1 MSDGSLADGN
11 LRGKNNNIHMLFE
24 LVLKSRLMYFLHACL
39 IS

>member
-11 LRGKNNNIHMLFE
+11 LREKKCFYSLFE
-24 LVLKSRLMYFLHACL
+24 LVLKLRLMYFLHACL

>member
-11 LRGKNNNIHMLFE
+11 LRGKNNFYVLFE
-24 LVLKSRLMYFLHACL
+24 LILKSRLMYFLHSCL